1 MDWVQVL
8 LVLLFIIFP
17 LLEGLA
23 SRRRRPPADEEQEPS
38 ASLPDIP
45 TREPAALPDSDSSAW
60 DAWFGPEAATQRAEA
75 GQGEER
81 VAEEIQPIE
90 AISLEPVDEIP
101 EPVRVERVTV
111 PEAVVVDRM
120 VEHER
125 FHARYLAPTAPPGP
139 PDALQERLRKP
150 GELRRAVLLTEIL
163 GPPRSLQ

>member
-23 SRRRRPPADEEQEPS
+23 SRRRRPPADQEPS

-60 DAWFGPEAATQRAEA
+60 DAWFGPEATAQRAEA
-75 GQGEER
+75 EQEEER

-111 PEAVVVDRM
+111 PEAAAVDRM

-125 FHARYLAPTAPPGP
+125 FHARYLAPAEVPRDPER
-139 PDALQERLRKP
+139 LQERLRKP